1 MEKKITPSYLALSN
15 LKKKPYR
22 SAALLALI
30 ALSSALL
37 LGSLILTSSL
47 KKGVRGIQ
55 SRIGA
60 DLMIVPEGSEQ
71 KMQGLLLN
79 GSPNYFYMDK
89 GLEEIVAG
97 VQGIEKLSSQVF
109 LATLTESCC
118 DFPVQIIG
126 FNPQSDF
133 ILQSWAK
140 DHFNKRLINT
150 GDGSHAEEILFAGCN
165 IEAKK
170 KTVKFFGRYHKILSR
185 LAKSGSGMDNVIYAD
200 MDTLKKIYLDA
211 RERGY
216 GFLSGDD
223 FDSKV
228 SVIYVKL
235 GPGERPDS
243 TALRIRR
250 ALENAGSSQKVE
262 IIQSQSFISDLMGKL
277 SSILVF
283 LHAICFL
290 VLVISLLTL
299 SLVFSLSLSE
309 RLREFS
315 ILRVLGASHKEL
327 GKIIFDEALLLAT
340 SGGAV
345 GIFLSLLI
353 ILPFNFLI
361 SEKIALPFA
370 MSGPFQLVIF
380 SAIIFVLTLAVCLLS
395 SAGSLLRIY
404 RFEPYGEVK

>member
-1 MEKKITPSYLALSN
+1 MEKKITFSYLALSN

-22 SAALLALI
+22 TAALLALI
-30 ALSSALL
+30 ALSSALFL
-37 LGSLILTSSL
+37 ASLILTSSL
-47 KKGVRGIQ
+47 KNGVKGIQ

-71 KMQGLLLN
+71 KMEGLLLN
-79 GSPNYFYMDK
+79 GTPNYFYMDK
-89 GLEEIVAG
+89 DVEKIVAG
-97 VQGIEKLSSQVF
+97 VEGVEKLSSQVF

-126 FNPQSDF
+126 FNPESDF

-140 DHFNKRLINT
+140 EHFNKKLIK
-150 GDGSHAEEILFAGCN
+150 DGQGEEILFAGCN

-170 KTVKFFGRYHKILSR
+170 KNVKFFGQYHKILSK

-200 MDTLKKIYLDA
+200 MATLKKIYLDA
-211 RERGY
+211 REKGY

-235 GPGERPDS
+235 APGERPDS
-243 TALRIRR
+243 TALRIMR
-250 ALENAGSSQKVE
+250 AMEKAGSSQKVQ

-283 LHAICFL
+283 LYALCFL

-299 SLVFSLSLSE
+299 SLVFSLSLNE

-327 GKIIFDEALLLAT
+327 GKIIFDEALILAAG
-340 SGGAV
+340 GGAS
-345 GIFLSLLI
+345 GIFISLLI

-370 MSGPFQLVIF
+370 MSGALQLVVF
-380 SAIIFVLTLAVCLLS
+380 SALVFVLTIAVCLLS
-395 SAGSLLRIY
+395 SAGSVIRIF

>member
-1 MEKKITPSYLALSN
+1 MEKKITSFYLALFN

-22 SAALLALI
+22 TGALLALI

-47 KKGVRGIQ
+47 NGGVKGLQ

-71 KMQGLLLN
+71 KMEGLLLN

-89 GLEEIVAG
+89 NVESIVARVKG
-97 VQGIEKLSSQVF
+97 VERLSSQVF
-109 LATLTESCC
+109 LASLTESCC
-118 DFPVQIIG
+118 DFPVQVIG
-126 FNPQSDF
+126 FDPQSDF
-133 ILQSWAK
+133 ILQNWAK
-140 DHFNKRLINT
+140 DHFNKKLITPGN
-150 GDGSHAEEILFAGCN
+150 EEILFAGCN
-165 IEAKK
+165 IEARK
-170 KTVKFFGRYHKILSR
+170 KTVKFFGQYHKILSR

-200 MDTLKKIYLDA
+200 MATLKKIYLDA
-211 RERGY
+211 RKKGY

-235 GPGERPDS
+235 APDERPDS

-262 IIQSQSFISDLMGKL
+262 IIQSQTFISDLMGKL

-283 LHAICFL
+283 LYGISFL

-299 SLVFSLSLSE
+299 SLVFSLSINE

-315 ILRVLGASHKEL
+315 ILRVLGASHKDLE
-327 GKIIFDEALLLAT
+327 KIIFDEALILAGA
-340 SGGAV
+340 GGLT

-353 ILPFNFLI
+353 ILPFSYLI

-370 MSGPFQLVIF
+370 MSGAFQLALF
-380 SAIIFVLTLAVCLLS
+380 SALVFVLTLAACLLS
-395 SAGSLLRIY
+395 SAGSAIRLSK
-404 RFEPYGEVK
+404 FEPYGEVK